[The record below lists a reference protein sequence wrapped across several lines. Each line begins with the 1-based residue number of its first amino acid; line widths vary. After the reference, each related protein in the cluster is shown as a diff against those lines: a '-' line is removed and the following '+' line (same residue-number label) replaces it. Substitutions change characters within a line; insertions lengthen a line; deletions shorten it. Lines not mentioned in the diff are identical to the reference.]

1 MDFTAIEQTEG
12 VRFIWNNIPTSRL
25 EATRNVIPTS
35 LLFTPFIPRET
46 PVTRSEARPLTC
58 SSCQWIANKFCL
70 CDFANFRWDCA
81 NCATRNNLPNQYREF
96 VLGGNQIPEFDPENA
111 VLEFKTSQTAPI
123 GWVLVVDT
131 CLTEIELEAVKRN
144 LIAKISTVEGISIGL
159 VTFGKN
165 VFLHDLLSPYLNEV
179 MIGGDIEYTA
189 DKLRG
194 LLKLK
199 AAEPGT
205 VNAHRFVQPLAQCK
219 EKLLKII
226 RRLKPDGFEP
236 KKDNRKLR
244 ATGQGILV
252 GTIILEA
259 FGNASRLTLFQGG
272 PTTHGPGK
280 IISDSLAENFRGHTD
295 LEQNS
300 DRINQFKKAAAF
312 YDSLLERAVKSNISV
327 DQFAFCLD
335 QFGIAE
341 MRSLIEKSGGIVVN
355 QEEFICEVFDQ
366 SLEKYLANIFNDEAP
381 YGANLKVLNSK
392 EFFVSGALGPLKL
405 KKKSADIPSD
415 ADGLIGETG
424 GNEFQ
429 LGAALPSSTYLI
441 FFGHKNPDVNIKTK
455 PVFFQMQIAYTN
467 KNGERIIR
475 VSTFQR
481 DMVSDPKIIQAG
493 FDQEAGIACIA
504 RLAAS
509 KSEKIDV
516 VDLVYWLNSVL
527 IKFVRRFST
536 FDKDRPESF
545 KIADEISL
553 IPQFMFYF
561 RKSNFVQK
569 FGTSVDESA
578 LFKMTLNRESLS
590 NMLVMIQPAL
600 FAYDLNS
607 PEPTPV
613 LCDFESLKPDI
624 VLLVD
629 TYFHILIWHGVKVHG
644 WKQANYHLNP
654 EYEHLG
660 YLFKQ
665 PQEDAEVIFED
676 RLPVPKVIT
685 CHQGSPNERIL
696 KSKLNPPT
704 AQNSNSAYQLD
715 ENYITDDVNLK
726 TFMDYLIK
734 LAVKKD

>member
-1 MDFTAIEQTEG
+1 MDFTAIEQNEG
-12 VRFIWNNIPTSRL
+12 VRFVWNNIPTSRL
-25 EATRNVIPTS
+25 EATRNVIPPS
-35 LLFTPFIPRET
+35 LLFTPFIPRLT

-58 SSCQWIANKFCL
+58 QSCQWIANKFCL
-70 CDFANFRWDCA
+70 CDYANFRWDCS
-81 NCATRNNLPNQYREF
+81 NCGNKNNLPNQYREF
-96 VLGGNQIPEFDPENA
+96 VLAGNQIPEFDPENA
-111 VLEFKTSQTAPI
+111 LLEFKTSQGAPI
-123 GWVLVVDT
+123 GWFLVVDT
-131 CLTEIELEAVKRN
+131 CISPAELEAVKSN
-144 LIAKISTVEGISIGL
+144 LIAKLSVIEGIHIGL
-159 VTFGKN
+159 ITFGKN
-165 VFLHDLLSPYLNEV
+165 VYLHDLLSPFLNEIL
-179 MIGGDIEYTA
+179 IGGETEYTS

-199 AAEPGT
+199 VSEPGT
-205 VNAHRFVQPLAQCK
+205 VNAHRFIQPLGQCR

-236 KKDNRKLR
+236 KKDQRKLR
-244 ATGQGILV
+244 STGQAILV
-252 GTIILEA
+252 ATTALEG
-259 FGNASRLTLFQGG
+259 FGNASRVTVFQGG
-272 PTTHGPGK
+272 PTTSGPGR
-280 IISDSLAENFRGHTD
+280 IISDKLTENFRAHGD
-295 LEQNS
+295 LERES
-300 DRINQFKKAAAF
+300 DSINQFKKAAAF
-312 YDSLLERAVKSNISV
+312 YDSILEKVVKINVTI
-327 DQFAFCLD
+327 DLFAFCLD

-341 MRSLIEKSGGIVVN
+341 MRGLIEKSGGIVVN
-355 QEEFICEVFDQ
+355 QEEFTCEVFDQ
-366 SLEKYLANIFNDEAP
+366 SFDKYIINIFNDETP

-392 EFFVSGALGPLKL
+392 DFFVSGALGPLKL
-405 KKKSADIPSD
+405 LKKSADIPTD
-415 ADGLIGETG
+415 ADNLIGETG

-429 LGAALPSSTYLI
+429 LGAVLPSSTYLI
-441 FFGHKNPDVNIKTK
+441 FFGHKNPEVSGKNKAI
-455 PVFFQMQIAYTN
+455 FFQMQISYTN
-467 KNGERIIR
+467 KNGERIVR

-481 DMVSDPKIIQAG
+481 ELVSDNKILMDG
-493 FDQEAGIACIA
+493 FDQEAAIACIA
-504 RLAAS
+504 RLATF

-536 FDKDRPESF
+536 FDKDKVENF
-545 KIADEISL
+545 QIANEISL

-561 RKSNFVQK
+561 RKSYFVQK

-607 PEPTPV
+607 EEPNPV

-629 TYFHILIWHGVKVHG
+629 TYFHILIWQGSKVHG
-644 WKQANYHLNP
+644 WKLQNYHLNP

-665 PQEDAEVIFED
+665 PQEDAEIIFED

-704 AQNSNSAYQLD
+704 AQNSNPNYQLD

-726 TFMDYLIK
+726 TFMEFLVK
-734 LAVKKD
+734 LVVKKD